1 MVVEKVLRGLVV
13 ENFSRGS
20 VENVGYSIAI
30 FLGVVFERFTFRKV
44 SSYDTVLSLI

>member
-1 MVVEKVLRGLVV
+1 MVVEKVLRGFVV

-30 FLGVVFERFTFRKV
+30 FLSIFFKGLTLREV
-44 SSYDTVLSLI
+44 SANDAILSLI